1 MSFSICLNSVDGE
14 QVSAGVFNRIIYNF
28 AFDMTPPHKGGYK
41 VTFAFCS
48 LPQLLSL
55 VQAQSRDLFVYA
67 NLGVFDSYVPRA
79 GFTGTQNHQLLGRVN
94 ARDSANLSTSTAYT
108 YPTQTT
114 VESVPINS
122 NIDAHTLTK
131 DTTAPTKTP
140 FQSTP
145 ATQVWG
151 AFYTD
156 NQPVYLKTK
165 PTNNQF
171 MVTLTRND
179 ASSLYT
185 TIQVP
190 YTLIISFEAVN
201 L

>member
-1 MSFSICLNSVDGE
+1 MSFSICLNSVDGQ
-14 QVSAGVFNRIIYNF
+14 QVSGANNRIIYNF
-28 AFDMTPPHKGGYK
+28 AFDMTPEHKGGYK

-48 LPQLLSL
+48 LPQALNL

-67 NLGVFDSYVPRA
+67 NLGVFNSYVPRA
-79 GFTGTQNHQLLGRVN
+79 GFTGTENHQLLGRVN
-94 ARDSANLSTSTAYT
+94 ARDTACFSTSTAYT
-108 YPTQTT
+108 YPTQTA
-114 VESVPINS
+114 VENVPINS

-131 DTTAPTKTP
+131 DITAPTKTP
-140 FQSTP
+140 FQQTL
-145 ATQVWG
+145 ANQVWG

-179 ASSLYT
+179 ATSLYT
-185 TIQVP
+185 TIGVA